1 MFVYIIIHGMYQ
13 TTIFRIHYIFV
24 NYFCFLDG
32 NPEVF
37 VSINLQ
43 FFLKPSKTQVSM
55 NYTEFSGSYKYDN
68 ITAARMWV
76 LGTLINVLIVSQTC
90 VLHIIGTSLTNWVHC

>member
-55 NYTEFSGSYKYDN
+55 NYTEFQIYGEH
-68 ITAARMWV
+68 IEV
-76 LGTLINVLIVSQTC
+76 ILIVLADQLHQTC
-90 VLHIIGTSLTNWVHC
+90 SNYMENTSLR